1 MNRMLRTDASEQQ
14 RSAGRG
20 PQSRRPTNLVCADYP
35 VKLALPVIGVAE
47 LATVVLG
54 LTNEHAR
61 PRRFM
66 IEVAIHTPVPGG
78 MRLPPG
84 VSVNL

>member
-1 MNRMLRTDASEQQ
+1 
-14 RSAGRG
+14 
-20 PQSRRPTNLVCADYP
+20 

-66 IEVAIHTPVPGG
+66 IEVAIHTPLPGG